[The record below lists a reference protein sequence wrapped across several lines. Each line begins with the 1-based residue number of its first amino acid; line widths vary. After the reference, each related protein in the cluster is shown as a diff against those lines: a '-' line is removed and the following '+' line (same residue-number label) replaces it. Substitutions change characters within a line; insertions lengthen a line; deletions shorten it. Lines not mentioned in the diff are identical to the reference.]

1 MNLERNIDAV
11 LAARPRMAGKKHHG
25 TTTKAKQVMKW
36 AKPHLKKKAKKAK
49 GTLLWGFK
57 RVHLG
62 LDGFKAL
69 FKSIG
74 ASLKPRKVTKKIQVG
89 DWYSSKSYKYHW
101 KGRGA
106 TIVTDDNPLTGEFGG
121 EIRDDH
127 LGYAHY
133 MGLTGKHDAV
143 KRAVSYIKR
152 HNAHGK
158 YSDESPGRR
167 GFI

>member
-1 MNLERNIDAV
+1 MDADTLLKKISTV
-11 LAARPRMAGKKHHG
+11 LKPAEAR
-25 TTTKAKQVMKW
+25 QVVKW
-36 AKPHLKKKAKKAK
+36 AKPHLKKKAKKTK

-62 LDGFKAL
+62 IDGFKAL

-74 ASLKPRKVTKKIQVG
+74 ASLKPRKVTKKYAIAG
-89 DWYSSKSYKYHW
+89 HTSGYDDYRW
-101 KGRGA
+101 KGRSV
-106 TIVTDDNPLTGEFGG
+106 TIVTNDNPLTGEYQG

-133 MGLTGKHDAV
+133 MGLTGKHAAV

-152 HNAHGK
+152 HNAHRDW
-158 YSDESPGRR
+158 SDESVGKR